1 MKNENKY
8 WENEEG
14 EVIKFGNSFMRYY
27 EKAGKLQFGF
37 VKMNGDLIVKNAI
50 DRSEL
55 SKSKEGLPYLREVLE
70 EWQEWADEM
79 MIEFFIPMKLPTVT
93 HQQKKVHV
101 VNGKPHYY
109 EPDALKDARLK
120 FSAHLAAY
128 VPEKKLTGPIRLLT
142 KWCYTA
148 IGKHKNGE
156 YKITKPDTDNMIK
169 LLKDVMT
176 GLGYWTDDAQVA
188 SEITEKFWSE
198 QPGLYVRIEQLE

>member
-1 MKNENKY
+1 
-8 WENEEG
+8 
-14 EVIKFGNSFMRYY
+14 
-27 EKAGKLQFGF
+27 
-37 VKMNGDLIVKNAI
+37 
-50 DRSEL
+50 
-55 SKSKEGLPYLREVLE
+55 
-70 EWQEWADEM
+70 
-79 MIEFFIPMKLPTVT
+79 MIEFFIQMKLPTVT

-109 EPDALKDARLK
+109 E
-120 FSAHLAAY
+120 
-128 VPEKKLTGPIRLLT
+128 PEKKLTGPIRLLT